1 MKKKNHSRIVFITFF
16 AALILPLVNVILL
29 GSLSVIT
36 GSDIVYPEMLSQALQ
51 YLKELIN
58 VMCVF
63 AASGCL
69 AFSQILDRRI
79 KTVRTICL
87 VSVPVNYLA
96 AAMVDMGFYG
106 DSAFSTV
113 YLLPMLINCIFELA
127 RYLVVILVASRVGR
141 AAQKSKRAMTL
152 ELFSLEGT
160 MSRTAVFTTLTVF
173 ITLIVTSLTDTISLL
188 AEYGAPLNS
197 SELTYLIVPYPT
209 AIVYSVIGY
218 LVIFL
223 VGRSFSTGRRA

>member
-160 MSRTAVFTTLTVF
+160 MSRAAVFTTLTVF

-223 VGRSFSTGRRA
+223 VGRSFSAGRRA

>member
-16 AALILPLVNVILL
+16 AALILPLINVILL

-223 VGRSFSTGRRA
+223 VGRSFSAGRRA